1 MSESETLTVRLAS
14 TTKNKLG
21 QLAAQTNRTK
31 SYLAAEA
38 IDAYVEREL
47 EIVSGIERGLADMK
61 SGKVVSHTNAMAR
74 LRKTV
79 KTAAKKKS

>member
-1 MSESETLTVRLAS
+1 MSESETITVRLAS
-14 TTKNKLG
+14 ATKDRLG

-38 IDAYVEREL
+38 IATYVDREM

-61 SGKVVSHTNAMAR
+61 TGRVVSHADAMEQ
-74 LRKTV
+74 LRQTV
-79 KTAAKKKS
+79 AKAAKAKS

>member
-14 TTKNKLG
+14 TTKDRLG

-38 IDAYVEREL
+38 IAAYVEREL
-47 EIVSGIERGLADMK
+47 EIVSGIERGLADMNA
-61 SGKVVSHTNAMAR
+61 GRVVSHADAMVR
-74 LRKTV
+74 LRETV
-79 KTAAKKKS
+79 SLVGKAKL

>member
-61 SGKVVSHTNAMAR
+61 AGKVVSHADAMAR
-74 LRKTV
+74 LRKNV
-79 KTAAKKKS
+79 KATAKTKS